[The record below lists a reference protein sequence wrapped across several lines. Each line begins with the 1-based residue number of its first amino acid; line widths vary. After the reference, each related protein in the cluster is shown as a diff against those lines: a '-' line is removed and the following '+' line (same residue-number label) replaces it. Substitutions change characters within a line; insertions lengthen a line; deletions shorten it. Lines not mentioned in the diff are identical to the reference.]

1 MTVASRL
8 TPLQERILDELAG
21 MEPAWTLF
29 GAGALIGFHLGH
41 RTTRDLDLAFRP
53 LLQLGEIPREVEA
66 RLRRVGLQ
74 VDHVHTA
81 VSFARLRVTDATGSI
96 EVDLV
101 ADPTQPVEPP
111 AEPRP
116 GVHVDTTRE
125 LLTQKLCA
133 LLSRTELEIS
143 TTSARC
149 SRQAVISNRV
159 CAMPCFAMVASR
171 RRRWHGCC
179 NRSRS
184 SEQRKRV
191 ATNDAWSSFTNSCW
205 TPCATEQHD
214 VEIIR
219 SRTTRMIRG

>member
-74 VDHVHTA
+74 VDHVQTA

-116 GVHVDTTRE
+116 GVHVDTARE
-125 LLTQKLCA
+125 LLAQKLCA
-133 LLSRTELEIS
+133 LLSRTELRDLDDIGALLAAGGDLEQGLRDAVLRDGGFSPPTLAWLLQSFPI
-143 TTSARC
+143 ARAKEEGRDQRRLEQM
-149 SRQAVISNRV
+149 RQ
-159 CAMPCFAMVASR
+159 
-171 RRRWHGCC
+171 
-179 NRSRS
+179 
-184 SEQRKRV
+184 QLL
-191 ATNDAWSSFTNSCW
+191 DALR
-205 TPCATEQHD
+205 H
-214 VEIIR
+214 
-219 SRTTRMIRG
+219 

>member
-1 MTVASRL
+1 MTIASRL

-96 EVDLV
+96 EVELV

-116 GVHVDTTRE
+116 GVHVDTARE
-125 LLTQKLCA
+125 LLAQKLCA
-133 LLSRTELEIS
+133 LLSRTELRDLDDIGALLEAGGDLEQGLRDAVISAGSLS
-143 TTSARC
+143 TTSESLTC
-149 SRQAVISNRV
+149 
-159 CAMPCFAMVASR
+159 R
-171 RRRWHGCC
+171 R
-179 NRSRS
+179 SAES
-184 SEQRKRV
+184 I
-191 ATNDAWSSFTNSCW
+191 
-205 TPCATEQHD
+205 D
-214 VEIIR
+214 V
-219 SRTTRMIRG
+219 